1 VLNSWFN
8 LTMLAAE
15 SQHVI
20 GLRMLKFALGGA
32 KAQKEANLMVTEKML
47 AATQAAT
54 RLMMGASPDSVVKGY
69 RRKVRA
75 NARRLLQG

>member
-1 VLNSWFN
+1 VFKSWLD

-15 SQHVI
+15 SQHVL
-20 GLRMLKFALGGA
+20 GLRMLKLALGGA
-32 KAQKEANLMVTEKML
+32 KAREEANLMVTEKML

-54 RLMMGASPDSVVKGY
+54 RLMLGASPDSVVKGY

-75 NARRLLQG
+75 NARRLMKG

>member
-1 VLNSWFN
+1 MFQSWFN

-32 KAQKEANLMVTEKML
+32 KAQKEASLMVTEKML
-47 AATQAAT
+47 AANQAAA

-75 NARRLLQG
+75 NARRLMRG

>member
-1 VLNSWFN
+1 VFQSWFN

-20 GLRMLKFALGGA
+20 GLRMLKLALGGA
-32 KAQKEANLMVTEKML
+32 KAQEEASLMVTEKML
-47 AATQAAT
+47 AANHAAA
-54 RLMMGASPDSVVKGY
+54 RLMLGASPDSVVKGY

-75 NARRLLQG
+75 NARRLMKG